1 MENKSFYMES
11 QFLLSGKKEESKIG
25 KVMSPT
31 NDRPINELVDH
42 IWLIFVSQGT
52 SYIQE
57 NMYVK
62 KDAN

>member
-1 MENKSFYMES
+1 MET
-11 QFLLSGKKEESKIG
+11 QFLLSGKKEESKIA

-42 IWLIFVSQGT
+42 IWLIFVLQAT
-52 SYIQE
+52 SYMQE
-57 NMYVK
+57 NMYAK